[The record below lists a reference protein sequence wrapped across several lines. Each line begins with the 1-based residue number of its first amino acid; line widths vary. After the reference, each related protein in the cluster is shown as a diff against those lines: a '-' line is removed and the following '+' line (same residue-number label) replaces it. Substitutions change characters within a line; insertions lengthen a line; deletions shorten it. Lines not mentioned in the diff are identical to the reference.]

1 MQNQVQRT
9 VGALQRC
16 LTHALRMADS
26 AIAAP
31 DSATA
36 EFAQNWAH
44 FIWCGLELL
53 VGDARI
59 PESSRSH
66 AERWKQFAE
75 QWTQP
80 NYDDLLKALTAF
92 NMEKTSLQAALDE
105 ILKS

>member
-1 MQNQVQRT
+1 
-9 VGALQRC
+9 
-16 LTHALRMADS
+16 MADS

-59 PESSRSH
+59 PESSRSQPRPH

-75 QWTQP
+75 QWTRP
-80 NYDDLLKALTAF
+80 NHDDLLKALTAL